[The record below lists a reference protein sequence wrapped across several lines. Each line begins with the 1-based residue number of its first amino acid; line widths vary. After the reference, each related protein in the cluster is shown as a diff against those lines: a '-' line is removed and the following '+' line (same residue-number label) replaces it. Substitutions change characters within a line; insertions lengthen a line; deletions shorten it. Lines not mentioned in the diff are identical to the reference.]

1 MKKLSKIMLCL
12 ILISLVLI
20 TGCATKEQTQQDC
33 KGKCYET
40 AKKDFNATSIS
51 ASQIK
56 IAYDKMNNCLK
67 NCQNI

>member
-1 MKKLSKIMLCL
+1 MKKLNIIL
-12 ILISLVLI
+12 ICFVLISLVLI
-20 TGCATKEQTQQDC
+20 AGCTTKEQTQQDC

-67 NCQNI
+67 ACTT